1 MKTIEKKRLVTN
13 SMIGT
18 FRSCRWKYWFAY
30 IEALKP
36 AKDRIAP
43 SRGNLFH
50 DLMKGLYAGGNE
62 FDHRVAIMAWRTDQL
77 DKAQQHYEQTK
88 AMFGLEDE
96 YILDS
101 AEESA
106 DEISKEVEQIYLY
119 YLDNVYVHD
128 MDEYDVVFNEQSFE
142 VPIVDRADRRHP
154 RWRFGGKWDLV
165 LRSKDTGRTFIMD
178 HKLTAK
184 DPQQFISEASLSTQ
198 PIAYT
203 WAAKYLSLVS
213 DQCSNAD
220 FELARKEMPEG
231 GASCVN
237 VDGPCWP
244 KGVEAPT
251 AFVLSVTRRKVPKK
265 PTPVKKGDRLSK
277 TSMKDTTVQLL
288 LEAIIENQFD
298 EKDYAEEIDRLKRSG
313 PRFHLRE
320 EVEIEHKDI
329 ERWMEEVRLT
339 CEEVL
344 RVERFG
350 RERLYRADPLICQ
363 SQYMKKCVYW
373 QLCYGDYDM
382 AIVDFIQGAAHSEL
396 AEQPSQ
402 SKDEGETLDF

>member
-1 MKTIEKKRLVTN
+1 MKKIENKRLVTN

-18 FRSCRWKYWFAY
+18 FRSCRWKYWNAY
-30 IEALKP
+30 IEGLKP
-36 AKDRIAP
+36 AKESVAP

-50 DLMKGLYAGGNE
+50 NLMKGLYASGENFGYNTE
-62 FDHRVAIMAWRTDQL
+62 ILAWRTSQME
-77 DKAQQHYEQTK
+77 KAQRHYEQAK
-88 AMFGLEDE
+88 AMYGLEDE
-96 YILDS
+96 YIIDS
-101 AEESA
+101 AEEAA
-106 DEISKEVEQIYLY
+106 DEIIKDIEQIYLY
-119 YLDNVYVHD
+119 YVDNVYVHD
-128 MDEYDVVFNEQSFE
+128 VDEYEVVFNEASFE

-165 LRSKDTGRTFIMD
+165 LRSKDTGRVVIMD

-184 DPQQFISEASLSTQ
+184 DPQRFISEASLSTQ

-203 WAAKYLSLVS
+203 WAGKYLSLVA
-213 DQCSNAD
+213 DGRSNTE
-220 FELARKEMPEG
+220 FELARKQMPEG

-237 VDGPCWP
+237 VDGPAWP
-244 KGVEAPT
+244 QDVDAPS

-265 PTPVKKGDRLSK
+265 PTVVKKGDRLSK
-277 TSMKDTTVQLL
+277 TSMKDTTVELL
-288 LEAIIENQFD
+288 LEAILENGFD
-298 EKDYAEEIDRLKRSG
+298 PEQYASEVERLKNSG

-350 RERLYRADPLICQ
+350 KERLYRTDPLICQ
-363 SQYMKKCVYW
+363 NQYMKKCTYW
-373 QLCYGDYDM
+373 PLCYGDYNV
-382 AIVDFIQGAAHSEL
+382 AIADFIQGAAHSEL
-396 AEQPSQ
+396 AEESTE
-402 SKDEGETLDF
+402 SKDDCEF